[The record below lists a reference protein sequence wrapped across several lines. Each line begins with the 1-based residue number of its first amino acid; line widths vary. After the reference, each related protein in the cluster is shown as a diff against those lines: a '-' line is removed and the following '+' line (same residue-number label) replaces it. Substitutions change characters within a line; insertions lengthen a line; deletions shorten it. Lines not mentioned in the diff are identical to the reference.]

1 MEGDVHETGFTTTCT
16 PNANVA
22 YTNGGVSYSVDLTT
36 SRDGESTT
44 APTYAAVTAR
54 SYHQGVVLAAMMD
67 GSVNPVADGVDLT
80 VWRAAGTKSGGEAL
94 SLP

>member
-1 MEGDVHETGFTTTCT
+1 
-16 PNANVA
+16 
-22 YTNGGVSYSVDLTT
+22 
-36 SRDGESTT
+36 
-44 APTYAAVTAR
+44 
-54 SYHQGVVLAAMMD
+54 MMD